1 MTTTE
6 TVDTRLV
13 TDEREIRQL
22 TDLLFVYTDLK
33 DWSAACNLYVDDSIE
48 VDMSFCCTYCIGWHT
63 CAFGRLSDS
72 STLR

>member
-6 TVDTRLV
+6 TVDTRLL

-33 DWSAACNLYVDDSIE
+33 V
-48 VDMSFCCTYCIGWHT
+48 FH
-63 CAFGRLSDS
+63 
-72 STLR
+72 